1 MTAIARHQPLTAWLA
16 SYARK
21 RPVKA
26 AYRRATTPQA
36 LAEHSTQERK
46 SACTSLAVIVSFS
59 RTPPNLDGGALR
71 VSTTLSNPP
80 SRRLLLVNDL
90 DAA

>member
-1 MTAIARHQPLTAWLA
+1 MTAIARYQPLTAWLA

-46 SACTSLAVIVSFS
+46 SAYASRAVDVFLSRISPISLEE
-59 RTPPNLDGGALR
+59 R
-71 VSTTLSNPP
+71 
-80 SRRLLLVNDL
+80 
-90 DAA
+90 